1 MDLGLAGRR
10 ALVTGATKGIGRA
23 IADVLIEEGATVSV
37 CARTPDEVEATVAAL
52 SANGKAVGQAVD
64 AADGDAV
71 RSWVTWSIEQLGGAV
86 IYIHTTSAKPARALA
101 GWDANFAVDL
111 MALVHG
117 VDVAGD
123 ELAAST
129 NGNVVAIGT
138 TAVAEHFATGSNSY
152 SALKAAVTNWTLGQA
167 QVFGARGVRCN
178 VVSPGPI
185 FEESGD
191 WGRIKQAMP
200 AFFETAERG
209 HPAGALGSP
218 RDVADAVAFLVS
230 DRATHING
238 VNLTVDGG
246 FLKRVDF

>member
-1 MDLGLAGRR
+1 
-10 ALVTGATKGIGRA
+10 
-23 IADVLIEEGATVSV
+23 
-37 CARTPDEVEATVAAL
+37 
-52 SANGKAVGQAVD
+52 
-64 AADGDAV
+64 
-71 RSWVTWSIEQLGGAV
+71 
-86 IYIHTTSAKPARALA
+86 
-101 GWDANFAVDL
+101 
-111 MALVHG
+111 
-117 VDVAGD
+117 

-200 AFFETAERG
+200 AFFELAEHETARVTVAADYEDTSRIG
-209 HPAGALGSP
+209 AGQFLISYTCDVRPSEGAQRAIRQWVEGGGRWLALHGTNAALDLPRPDGVESPRCFPVWADTLGSQF
-218 RDVADAVAFLVS
+218 VA
-230 DRATHING
+230 HPPIQPY
-238 VNLTVDGG
+238 
-246 FLKRVDF
+246 RV